1 MDKEGNETGVWKFDS
16 RKFPN
21 PKEMVKQLHELGFKV
36 IAEGVET
43 KEQAEF
49 LSNIDCT
56 IAQGY
61 LYDKPLTLDEF
72 ETRLDKDFKYSV

>member
-1 MDKEGNETGVWKFDS
+1 MDRSFANRLDNEAHKTKILIH
-16 RKFPN
+16 N
-21 PKEMVKQLHELGFKV
+21 IINMVHELGFKV

-49 LSNIDCT
+49 LSNIGCT